1 MAKTKAL
8 SKILEGLIGDQFPNL
23 SKTAKDKLLKETKKN
38 ITKTGPVRPSVK
50 ATRPDLKAKPKISR
64 RTGRKKDTGPVL
76 SKPTAGAGRGKVK
89 ADTPSIKAT
98 RPTLK
103 AKPKV
108 SRTTG
113 RKKPASTAVTKRPG
127 TAVAVSRPTSVA
139 KRPTS
144 TGVAISR
151 PTAVAKRPTSTGVAV
166 KRPMQKDRIVG
177 LSNKGR
183 DALVAA
189 GLAATGTSALLG
201 MGDDKKSAKAMAMPK
216 SRPAKQAP
224 AKPSKAPKKAAQ
236 PSGPSTRGSAK
247 RGATKPISAGPNTG
261 FGPKGNQFP
270 GNAEERKALMKMYGG
285 TGSAAAKAAIAGK
298 QGNLAA
304 GKADY
309 EAARTKRLKAST
321 TNKKAGKKVVPNKM
335 KGFSKLPEK
344 VQRKMSPT
352 KAAKYKYGGSV
363 GEGCAR
369 QVKGFGAARRPKK

>member
-1 MAKTKAL
+1 MAKVKAL
-8 SKILEGLIGDQFPNL
+8 SEILQALGIGV
-23 SKTAKDKLLKETKKN
+23 KAA
-38 ITKTGPVRPSVK
+38 RPSVK
-50 ATRPDLKAKPKISR
+50 ATRPALKSKPKITR

-76 SKPTAGAGRGKVK
+76 SKPTTGAGRGKVK
-89 ADTPSIKAT
+89 AATPSVKST
-98 RPTLK
+98 RPSLK
-103 AKPKV
+103 NKSKV
-108 SRTTG
+108 SRTTVK
-113 RKKPASTAVTKRPG
+113 KKPSTAVAKRPTSTSVG
-127 TAVAVSRPTSVA
+127 MARPTSVA
-139 KRPTS
+139 KRPKS

-166 KRPMQKDRIVG
+166 KRPMQKDKIVG
-177 LSNKGR
+177 LSNKGKA
-183 DALVAA
+183 ALAA
-189 GLAATGTSALLG
+189 GLAATGTGALLG

-216 SRPAKQAP
+216 SKPAKQGP

-247 RGATKPISAGPNTG
+247 RGATKPISASKGTG
-261 FGPKGNQFP
+261 FGPKGSIFP

-285 TGSAAAKAAIAGK
+285 TGAAAAKAAIAGK

-309 EAARTKRLKAST
+309 EAARTKRLKASSSMS
-321 TNKKAGKKVVPNKM
+321 NRKKGGKVVPNKM

-369 QVKGFGAARRPKK
+369 QVKGFGAARKPKK

>member
-1 MAKTKAL
+1 MAKAKAL
-8 SKILEGLIGDQFPNL
+8 SEILKRLGIGV
-23 SKTAKDKLLKETKKN
+23 KAA
-38 ITKTGPVRPSVK
+38 RPSVK
-50 ATRPDLKAKPKISR
+50 ATRPALKSKPKISR
-64 RTGRKKDTGPVL
+64 RTGRKKDTGPTL

-89 ADTPSIKAT
+89 ADTPSIKST
-98 RPTLK
+98 RPALK

-113 RKKPASTAVTKRPG
+113 RKKPASTAVTTTKPSAVTKQPG
-127 TAVAVSRPTSVA
+127 TAIATRPSTSVA
-139 KRPTS
+139 KRPS
-144 TGVAISR
+144 
-151 PTAVAKRPTSTGVAV
+151 TAVARRQSRTGRSTAV
-166 KRPMQKDRIVG
+166 TTPKGAGPDKIVG
-177 LSNKGR
+177 LSNKGKA
-183 DALVAA
+183 ALAA
-189 GLAATGTSALLG
+189 GLAAVGTGTYMG
-201 MGDDKKSAKAMAMPK
+201 MGDDKKSAKAMVMPK
-216 SRPAKQAP
+216 SKPAKQGP

-247 RGATKPISAGPNTG
+247 RGATKPISASKGTG
-261 FGPKGNQFP
+261 FGPKGSIFP

-285 TGSAAAKAAIAGK
+285 TGAAAAKAAIAGK

-309 EAARTKRLKAST
+309 EAARIKRLKAASST
-321 TNKKAGKKVVPNKM
+321 GDRKKGGKVVPNKM